1 MITITV
7 RHKVVDFAK
16 WKSVFDPRRRRDAAR
31 RARSPAAST
40 RGTARRTTCT
50 VMLDWD
56 TLERAQA
63 FLASAP
69 LMSGMSE
76 AGVREM
82 PQITILERRDEY
94 ALI

>member
-16 WKSVFDPRRRRDAAR
+16 WKSVFDGAKQIRRNAGELACRVYSRHGNPNDVFVA
-31 RARSPAAST
+31 
-40 RGTARRTTCT
+40 
-50 VMLDWD
+50 LDWD

-63 FLASAP
+63 FLASMP
-69 LMSGMSE
+69 LMSGMNE

-82 PQITILERRDEY
+82 PQITILEQRDAY
-94 ALI
+94 AL

>member
-16 WKSVFDPRRRRDAAR
+16 WKSVFDAARDKRRDAGELSCR
-31 RARSPAAST
+31 VFTRHGSPNDV
-40 RGTARRTTCT
+40 T

-56 TLERAQA
+56 SLERAQA

-94 ALI
+94 AL

>member
-7 RHKVVDFAK
+7 RHKVVDFEK
-16 WKSVFDPRRRRDAAR
+16 WKSVFDSARERRREAGEVACRVYSR
-31 RARSPAAST
+31 HGSPNDV
-40 RGTARRTTCT
+40 T

-94 ALI
+94 ALV

>member
-16 WKSVFDPRRRRDAAR
+16 WKSVFDSARERRRDAGEIACR
-31 RARSPAAST
+31 VYTRHGSPNDV
-40 RGTARRTTCT
+40 T

-94 ALI
+94 ALV

>member
-16 WKSVFDPRRRRDAAR
+16 WKSVFDSAQARRREAGEVACRVYTR
-31 RARSPAAST
+31 HGSPNDV
-40 RGTARRTTCT
+40 T

-56 TLERAQA
+56 SLERAQA

-94 ALI
+94 ALV